1 MYAFSDCAQYVAYY
15 DDFYFTIGSAV
26 FVLVI
31 DVAVFVRL
39 RMLSRSLQQKRR
51 YSVLFIDR
59 LLSKESYGQFREHC
73 GNVSVA
79 IPAGDAV
86 LLSGKRAN

>member
-15 DDFYFTIGSAV
+15 DDFYFTIGSAA

-39 RMLSRSLQQKRR
+39 RMLSRSLQQKREYIDSYR
-51 YSVLFIDR
+51 SSSVHGIMW
-59 LLSKESYGQFREHC
+59 
-73 GNVSVA
+73 
-79 IPAGDAV
+79 AV
-86 LLSGKRAN
+86 